1 MRVDGSLADRKG
13 KEESAAAAEGAAAAA
28 AGAGA
33 KCKSSKKGKRRN
45 KKGKSATVVQRLFDT
60 CKSVFANCGP
70 DIVPSPEDIE
80 RLRAILDTMKPE
92 DVGLTPNLQYFR
104 NAVSEGPPLITYLR
118 VHECPKFSICIFCLP
133 KSAVIPLHNHPGMTV
148 FGKILFGSMHVKSY
162 DWVDNPQNSRE
173 TIRNADGARLAKVK
187 TDDVFKAPCETS
199 ILYPAAGGNMHRFTA
214 VTSCAVLDVLG
225 PPYSKS
231 EGRDCAY
238 YNDLPYS
245 SSSGDAVLV
254 PGEHEGYA
262 WLKEMEGQPDDCIV
276 VSGEYKGPKIVDH

>member
-13 KEESAAAAEGAAAAA
+13 KKEAAAV
-28 AGAGA
+28 A
-33 KCKSSKKGKRRN
+33 KGKSSKKDKRRN
-45 KKGKSATVVQRLFDT
+45 KKAKSATVVQRLFDT

-92 DVGLTPNLQYFR
+92 DVGLTPNLPYFR
-104 NAVSEGPPLITYLR
+104 NVSEGTPLITYLCL
-118 VHECPKFSICIFCLP
+118 HESPKFSICIFCLP
-133 KSAVIPLHNHPGMTV
+133 KYAVIPLHNHPGMTV
-148 FGKILFGSMHVKSY
+148 FGKLLFGSMHVKSY
-162 DWVDNPQNSRE
+162 DWVDDPQNSNE
-173 TIRNADGARLAKVK
+173 TIKNADGARLAKVK

-225 PPYSKS
+225 PPYSKA
-231 EGRDCAY
+231 EGRDCTY
-238 YNDLPYS
+238 YKDLPYS

-254 PGEHEGYA
+254 PGEPEGYA
-262 WLKEMEGQPDDCIV
+262 WLKEMEGQPDDCV
-276 VSGEYKGPKIVDH
+276 AVPREYRGPKIVDH